1 MKNSFSTIRITF
13 FVFIFLFPVHFLF
26 AQDAS
31 FLAPDTVCQNE
42 IFDVEYTGSGAES
55 FCWISSPVFGESP
68 FVNEVFAFPEG
79 TEALYSEMVKDNGNY
94 FLFVSLSSPSN
105 GGNGNL
111 MRFDFGNSLQNI
123 PVSNLVI
130 ENEIPWGQEGIEIVK
145 DGDNWWGFIIGYGH
159 LVRVNFGNDI
169 TNNPSIED
177 LGNLGGLTFPH
188 DIFITKENDEWVGF
202 CVDKLNNS
210 VVRFL
215 FGNSVA
221 NFPNLELVT
230 NNNINGPTSIFPIKV
245 EDEWHFFICNEGSN
259 SIARLDFGNSI
270 LGNPTSINLGDFGLL
285 DQPRDLSIF
294 YACNQYCGFVMNRT
308 ESKMVK
314 LDFSSDIKNIPN
326 GISLADQNIFS
337 FPHSISEGYLSDD
350 GLRFFIT
357 SLDTRNLSELIFP
370 FDVADFFICKDD
382 LIPPQFSYSNFG
394 IQPLFLIQDEGTPF
408 QTSGCQQV
416 LVLPAPELFLGNDTS
431 LCEGNTLVLETDF
444 SETIWQ
450 EDEVNNSFEVI
461 ESGIYTAEIS
471 DENCSTIDSIKIEL
485 VDCEECFDVPNAFT
499 PDGDRLNDTF
509 SPLIKC
515 FDFSINYQLQIFN
528 RWGEMVFQ
536 TKNIN
541 EEWDGKKDG
550 KAQSTDV
557 FVWKINY
564 SFEKN
569 GKVITKVEHG
579 DVSLIR

>member
-1 MKNSFSTIRITF
+1 MKNSFSTFKIISF
-13 FVFIFLFPVHFLF
+13 FLIFLFPSSFLS

-42 IFDVEYTGSGAES
+42 ILEVEYTGAGGES

-68 FVNEVFAFPEG
+68 FVNEVFDFPEG

-111 MRFDFGNSLQNI
+111 MRLDFANSLQNE

-145 DGDNWWGFIIGYGH
+145 DGENWWGLIIGYGH
-159 LVRVNFGNDI
+159 LIRVNFGNNI

-215 FGNSVA
+215 FGNSMA
-221 NFPNLELVT
+221 NLPTIEFIT
-230 NNNINGPTSIFPIKV
+230 SNNINGPTSIFPIKV
-245 EDEWHFFICNEGSN
+245 EDEWHFFICNEGTS
-259 SIARLDFGNSI
+259 SITRLDFGSSI
-270 LGNPTSINLGDFGLL
+270 LGNPTTTNLGDFGLL

-294 YACNQYCGFVMNRT
+294 YACNQYCGFVINRT

-314 LDFSSDIKNIPN
+314 LDFSSDIRNMPN
-326 GISLADQNIFS
+326 GISLDDQNVFS
-337 FPHSISEGYLSDD
+337 FPHSISEGYLSSD

-357 SLDTRNLSELIFP
+357 SLDTRNLSELVFP
-370 FDVADFFICKDD
+370 FDVADFFVCKNDSA
-382 LIPPQFSYSNFG
+382 PPSFSYANFG

-408 QTSGCQQV
+408 QTSDCKQV
-416 LVLPAPELFLGNDTS
+416 VVLPSPDLFLGNDTS
-431 LCEGNTLVLETDF
+431 LCDGNILVLESDF

-450 EDEVNNSFEVI
+450 GNEVAISLEVL
-461 ESGIYTAEIS
+461 EGGIYTAETS
-471 DENCSTIDSIKIEL
+471 DENCTTYDSIKIDFL
-485 VDCEECFDVPNAFT
+485 DCEKCFDIPNAFT
-499 PDGDRLNDTF
+499 PDGDQLNDTF
-509 SPLIKC
+509 LPQVKC
-515 FDFSINYQLQIFN
+515 FDFSINYQLQIYN
-528 RWGEMVFQ
+528 RWGDMVFK
-536 TKNIN
+536 TENIN
-541 EEWDGKKDG
+541 KGWDGKKNG
-550 KAQSTDV
+550 KAQP
-557 FVWKINY
+557 
-564 SFEKN
+564 
-569 GKVITKVEHG
+569 
-579 DVSLIR
+579 VSYTHLTLPTNREV